1 MNSDTSKPPIVVLA
15 CQVFQDLF
23 ERFVKEGQIQ
33 RFIYLDYGLH
43 SVPRKLTQ
51 AVQEALDNL
60 AEPSLVILG
69 YGLCGNGLNGIR
81 AGKHTLLIARADDC
95 IAVFLGSYERYQ
107 HEFKSESATYYLT
120 KGWLESGSNPLQEYQ
135 EYVKKYGLAKANW
148 LIDSLYHNYRRVV
161 LVAHSQADLE
171 AYRGRAQEV
180 AKFCERWGMQYQEI
194 LGSSEFFE
202 HLLLAASQP
211 DHVDENFILIPPGG
225 TLRQDQFMRLLPS

>member
-1 MNSDTSKPPIVVLA
+1 MNSDTSKRPIVVLA

-23 ERFVKEGQIQ
+23 ERFVKDDQIQ
-33 RFIYLDYGLH
+33 KFIYLDYGLH

-60 AEPSLVILG
+60 VEPSLVILG

-81 AGKHTLLIARADDC
+81 AGNHTLLIARADDC
-95 IAVFLGSYERYQ
+95 IAILLGSYERYQ

-171 AYRGRAQEV
+171 AYRDRAQEV
-180 AKFCERWGMQYQEI
+180 AKFCERWGMIYQEI

-202 HLLLAASQP
+202 HLLQAASQP
-211 DHVDENFILIPPGG
+211 DQADENFILVPPGG
-225 TLRQDQFMRLLPS
+225 TLRQDQFMHLLP